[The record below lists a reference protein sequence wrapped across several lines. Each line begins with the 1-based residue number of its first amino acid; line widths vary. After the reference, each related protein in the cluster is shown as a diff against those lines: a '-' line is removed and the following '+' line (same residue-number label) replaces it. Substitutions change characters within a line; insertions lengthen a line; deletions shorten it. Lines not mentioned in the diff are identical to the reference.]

1 MRNAYSKRKEKLVLQ
16 ARWWWLIAATVDVAS
31 LDVLS
36 KQVERDKHASAGA
49 GTRTGS
55 GSRRPGKVTWIGV
68 LRQQDSPP

>member
-16 ARWWWLIAATVDVAS
+16 ARWWLIAATVDVAS

-49 GTRTGS
+49 GTRPGS
-55 GSRRPGKVTWIGV
+55 GSRRPGKDTWMGV